1 MRILQSLQR
10 HLGAYVCHVLVRPWG
25 EVSPQRGR
33 LRYAVLTEAQVLAWC
48 RDPALGL
55 ERRQAERALRRGD
68 VCVGGFQDN
77 APVCYVWY
85 AYRAAPHVGGLWVEF
100 GRGSGYAYKAFVRP
114 EYRGL
119 GLGAELYAKAA
130 EICPK
135 KGTQR
140 GISFIGVDN
149 APSLRAAER
158 TGWQRVGYAAYA
170 WPFGGTFTFSSP
182 GARRY
187 GFRFYA
193 PSGSALVTGL
203 RGTRTSAA

>member
-1 MRILQSLQR
+1 MRMLERLQR
-10 HLGAYVCHVLVRPWG
+10 HLGAYVCHVLVRPWR
-25 EVSPQRGR
+25 EAVPQQGR
-33 LRYAVLTEAQVLAWC
+33 LRYAVLTDAQVLAWC

-68 VCVGGFQDN
+68 VCIGGLEHH

-85 AYRAAPHVGGLWVEF
+85 AYRAAPHVAGLWVQF
-100 GRGSGYAYKAFVRP
+100 DRGSAYAYKGFVRP
-114 EYRGL
+114 EYRGA
-119 GLGAELYAKAA
+119 GLGAELYARAA

-135 KGTQR
+135 KGTRR

-149 APSLRAAER
+149 PASLRAAER
-158 TGWQRVGYAAYA
+158 AGWQRVGYAAYA
-170 WPFGGTFTFSSP
+170 SAFGGMLTFSSG
-182 GARRY
+182 GAKRF

-193 PSGSALVTGL
+193 PTGTALVTAL